1 MGDVT
6 DIRPPASEP
15 SAAERNAHEP
25 GGRRGRPKGRLSR
38 AQLRHNVV
46 TMTLA
51 GASQAE
57 IAEALGVTRSRV
69 SRAVNRVLDEWEA
82 EDRSRIEEVRE
93 LQLRRIDRLVRAH
106 WNDALGIRDDGTSKP
121 PSIRATEAI
130 RKLEAL
136 RARIAGTE
144 APKKVEV
151 TGELGLVIDAEEI
164 DRLDAAW
171 AGSGGDVID
180 GTAHELPPAELPAGS

>member
-1 MGDVT
+1 MGEVT
-6 DIRPPASEP
+6 TPSPEP

-25 GGRRGRPKGRLSR
+25 GGRRGRPQGRLSQ
-38 AQLRHNVV
+38 AEFRHNVIRL
-46 TMTLA
+46 TLA
-51 GASQAE
+51 GASQE
-57 IAEALGVTRSRV
+57 DIAQALGATRSRV
-69 SRAVNRVLDEWEA
+69 SRALNRVLDEWESQ
-82 EDRSRIEEVRE
+82 DKKRIEDVRE

-106 WNDALGIRDDGTSKP
+106 WNDALGIRDDGTAKP

-171 AGSGGDVID
+171 AGSGGNVID
-180 GTAHELPPAELPAGS
+180 GTAHELPPAELPAGE